1 MSVSDVSSNNDFLQ
15 ELDSNVY
22 IDVPVLSEK
31 ELQKKEID
39 SQRQMKKFV
48 MENERAQKLAEKQQI
63 KNEKNRIA
71 EEKKLVAQ
79 MKKDGK
85 NKNVVVTENEN
96 EDTNSLFNEKGTII
110 QGRNKLMLMKKVV
123 QYKSVF
129 KDELKAF
136 KIKKDANEKEL
147 ETALIEMQTII
158 EIGSVDSFLMDSI
171 LQIVKVIESTSS
183 LTPYDVSGL
192 SVILNQNK
200 EFSRLMKMLFL
211 KYGCFSKI
219 PIEMSIIL
227 LVGTSSM
234 LCINKNKNKDK
245 INQFLDEKIDTMK
258 I

>member
-200 EFSRLMKMLFL
+200 EFSRLTKMLFL
-211 KYGCFSKI
+211 KYGFFNKI
-219 PIEMSIIL
+219 PIEMSIVL

>member
-85 NKNVVVTENEN
+85 NKNVVTDNEN

-200 EFSRLMKMLFL
+200 EFSRLTKMLFL
-211 KYGCFSKI
+211 KYGFFNKI
-219 PIEMSIIL
+219 PIEMSIVL

>member
-211 KYGCFSKI
+211 KYGCFNKI
-219 PIEMSIIL
+219 PIEMSIVL